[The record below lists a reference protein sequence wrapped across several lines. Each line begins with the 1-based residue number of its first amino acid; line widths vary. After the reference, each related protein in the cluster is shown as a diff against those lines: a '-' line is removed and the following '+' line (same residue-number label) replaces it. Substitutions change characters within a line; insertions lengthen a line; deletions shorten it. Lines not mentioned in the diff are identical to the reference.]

1 MKGVRVNLDKL
12 PPQLE
17 NRTAIRGA
25 NFNSNFS
32 RFALKFGLKTIKWLI
47 DIEQEYGKVLNMK
60 K

>member
-47 DIEQEYGKVLNMK
+47 DIEQEYEKF
-60 K
+60 